1 MAVPSF
7 VGRADEV
14 ARLRA
19 RLSEAAAGRPQV
31 VVVEGPGGLG

>member
-7 VGRADEV
+7 VGRAGEL

-19 RLSEAAAGRPQV
+19 RLSEAVAGRPLV
-31 VVVEGPGGLG
+31 AVLGRPT